1 MVIAA
6 LAVLT
11 VTNLS
16 CERSDKLVWHTDHTR
31 ARQLAIETNRILIVH
46 FALPGRPLSDA
57 MESARRSLTETPLQP
72 APVLCSQ
79 VATEAADLCR
89 ELGGG
94 GVGLATCFWHSSLGV
109 LAVARGHAS
118 AADLH
123 DLHARAHRT
132 IELLATTPTD
142 DFDRLERGRRFYELG
157 ARHRADTWFRV
168 ALAEASTDAHAA
180 RATAHSWLARIAVDD
195 GDFEEARRQLH
206 EASRLPTPAD
216 AVRHL
221 ATALLAFGERNPNAA
236 LEALR
241 LANHAGPTED
251 TKHQLTWLTGC
262 TYHELNRDS
271 EAVATL
277 VPLATGGPR
286 HWRARAKQQLE
297 HMAQDAHTHEH

>member
-1 MVIAA
+1 M
-6 LAVLT
+6 
-11 VTNLS
+11 
-16 CERSDKLVWHTDHTR
+16 
-31 ARQLAIETNRILIVH
+31 ARWRTT
-46 FALPGRPLSDA
+46 S
-57 MESARRSLTETPLQP
+57 
-72 APVLCSQ
+72 
-79 VATEAADLCR
+79 
-89 ELGGG
+89 G
-94 GVGLATCFWHSSLGV
+94 GVGSWLASWSCRRASSRSPSSTAIRANQLCAADRAAWASV
-109 LAVARGHAS
+109 DAS

-180 RATAHSWLARIAVDD
+180 RATAHSWLARIAVDY

-206 EASRLPTPAD
+206 EASRLPTPPD

-241 LANHAGPTED
+241 LASHAEPAGD
-251 TKHQLTWLTGC
+251 TAHQLAWLTGC

-277 VPLATGGPR
+277 VPLATDGPR